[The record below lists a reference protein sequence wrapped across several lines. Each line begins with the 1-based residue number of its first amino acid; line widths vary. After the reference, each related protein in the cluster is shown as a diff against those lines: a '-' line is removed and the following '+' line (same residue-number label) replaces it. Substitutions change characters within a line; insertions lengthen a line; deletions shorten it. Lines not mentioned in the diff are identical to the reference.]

1 MSDVDKITFITS
13 YDKEHNVFCL
23 DVRYNHT
30 DSVVKLGL
38 SGKILLEMLLEL
50 GSVVKDRKT
59 KSVTLTFNKETNN

>member
-13 YDKEHNVFCL
+13 YDKQHDVFCL
-23 DVRYNHT
+23 DVRYDQT

-38 SGKILLEMLLEL
+38 SGKVLLEMLLEL

-59 KSVTLTFNKETNN
+59 KSVTLTFNEETNN